1 MNTITIHYRYLAI
14 PGPRCAKEKSPMV
27 VLAAIDK
34 IPQMS
39 SRPSQGEKQLVF
51 IKYSTVT
58 SLRNVI
64 ISNLSA
70 LELPLLLSSRALIHI
85 QIG

>member
-1 MNTITIHYRYLAI
+1 
-14 PGPRCAKEKSPMV
+14 MV

-64 ISNLSA
+64 ISNLSE
-70 LELPLLLSSRALIHI
+70 LELPLLLSSRALILI